1 MAMTNQ
7 EKQAA
12 KRARDA
18 RKFKSFSEF
27 MTEIDQLRSVQAANV
42 IANLSEQL
50 QIRASE
56 TTGLFRE
63 CFDLEESNSI
73 RLCEDIIK
81 FNKDRRLQQQWWRF
95 LKELERHNTDNVNKL
110 IDNRI
115 KELKK

>member
-1 MAMTNQ
+1 MPLSPAQ
-7 EKQAA
+7 RQSA

-18 RKFKSFSEF
+18 RKLKSFSEF

-42 IANLSEQL
+42 IADLSEQL
-50 QIRASE
+50 QARVSE
-56 TTGLFRE
+56 TTALFRE
-63 CFDLEESNSI
+63 CFDLEESSNT

-110 IDNRI
+110 ID
-115 KELKK
+115 KKLKDMK